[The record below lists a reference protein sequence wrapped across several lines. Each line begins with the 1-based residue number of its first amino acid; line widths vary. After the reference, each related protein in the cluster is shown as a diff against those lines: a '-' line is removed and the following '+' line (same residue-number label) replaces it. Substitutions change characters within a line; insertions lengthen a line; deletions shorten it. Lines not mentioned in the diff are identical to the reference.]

1 MVDPLGLFN
10 EFKTILCMCPHCSS
24 LLRLSQLYLR
34 SDVPAPKTWLDEY
47 DLKKMK
53 LEKKEEKVSEREYEQ
68 DELIKKKRDI
78 ATQRGRKKVVSIV
91 LDSLDPTSSKMLKK
105 YNPFDIKPVIHPV
118 DFVIF
123 NGDYEAKKTNYRKKS
138 IQEVVFFSKKS
149 EDSDMLNLQESVSE
163 CVKKKNYDFKIA
175 RIAND
180 GSVTFES

>member
-1 MVDPLGLFN
+1 MADALDLFN

-24 LLRLSQLYLR
+24 LLRLSQLRLR

-47 DLKKMK
+47 DLKKIK
-53 LEKKEEKVSEREYEQ
+53 LEKEDEKISQREYKQ
-68 DELIKKKRDI
+68 DELIKKKKDI

-91 LDSLDPTSSKMLKK
+91 LDSLDPTSTKMLKK
-105 YNPFDIKPVIHPV
+105 YSPFDVKPIIHPV

-149 EDSDMLNLQESVSE
+149 ENSDMLNLQESVDE

-175 RIAND
+175 QIAND
-180 GSVTFES
+180 GSVTFE

>member
-1 MVDPLGLFN
+1 M
-10 EFKTILCMCPHCSS
+10 
-24 LLRLSQLYLR
+24 
-34 SDVPAPKTWLDEY
+34 
-47 DLKKMK
+47 
-53 LEKKEEKVSEREYEQ
+53 
-68 DELIKKKRDI
+68 
-78 ATQRGRKKVVSIV
+78 
-91 LDSLDPTSSKMLKK
+91 DSLDPTSSKMLKK
-105 YNPFDIKPVIHPV
+105 YNPFDIKPIIHPV

-180 GSVTFES
+180 GSVTFEP

>member
-1 MVDPLGLFN
+1 MADALDLFN

-68 DELIKKKRDI
+68 DELIKKKKDM

-118 DFVIF
+118 DFVSSTVTMRQKRPTIVKNSF
-123 NGDYEAKKTNYRKKS
+123 RTLW
-138 IQEVVFFSKKS
+138 FSQKY
-149 EDSDMLNLQESVSE
+149 QRTRT
-163 CVKKKNYDFKIA
+163 C
-175 RIAND
+175 
-180 GSVTFES
+180 

>member
-1 MVDPLGLFN
+1 MTDALDLFN

-24 LLRLSQLYLR
+24 LLRLSQLRLR
-34 SDVPAPKTWLDEY
+34 SDVPAQKTWHDEY
-47 DLKKMK
+47 DLRKIK
-53 LEKKEEKVSEREYEQ
+53 LEKKEEKVSQRETLH
-68 DELIKKKRDI
+68 DVLVRKKKEQAI
-78 ATQRGRKKVVSIV
+78 QRGRKKVVSIV

-105 YNPFDIKPVIHPV
+105 YKPFDIKPIIHPV

-123 NGDYEAKKTNYRKKS
+123 NGDYEAKKTKYRKKS

-149 EDSDMLNLQESVSE
+149 ENSDMLNLQESVDE

-180 GSVTFES
+180 GSITFES

>member
-1 MVDPLGLFN
+1 MADALDLFN

-24 LLRLSQLYLR
+24 LLRLSQLRLR

-47 DLKKMK
+47 DLKKIK
-53 LEKKEEKVSEREYEQ
+53 LEKKHEGVLQREYRQE
-68 DELIKKKRDI
+68 ELIKKKREQAI
-78 ATQRGRKKVVSIV
+78 QRGRKKVVSIV

-149 EDSDMLNLQESVSE
+149 ENSDMLNLQESVDE

-175 RIAND
+175 RVHVGN
-180 GSVTFES
+180 